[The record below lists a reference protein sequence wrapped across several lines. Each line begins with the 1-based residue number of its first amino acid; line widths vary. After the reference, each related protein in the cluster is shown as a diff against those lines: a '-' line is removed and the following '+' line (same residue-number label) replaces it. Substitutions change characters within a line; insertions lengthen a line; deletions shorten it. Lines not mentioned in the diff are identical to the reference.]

1 MVNAVIRLNNYKVQG
16 SYAGITKKIMKKEDK
31 VFLFGFKL
39 TIALF
44 PLFLCLLTTAE
55 IAAQDNAGDIISK
68 IENRKIALIS
78 KQLDLTTEQAERFW
92 PIYKEYSAKKIEI
105 NRNFRNLRKQ
115 FDVATASEEELTRM
129 INMAT
134 KVKQR
139 QLNLDT
145 KYNKSMT
152 QVISNR
158 QLLQLRQA
166 EENVRKKMMESL
178 RKRKLAEVNR
188 RKNTNRQSNRINN

>member
-152 QVISNR
+152 QIISNR

>member
-1 MVNAVIRLNNYKVQG
+1 MVNAATRLNNYKVQG
-16 SYAGITKKIMKKEDK
+16 LHAGITKKIMKKEDK
-31 VFLFGFKL
+31 VCLFGFNSIIVL
-39 TIALF
+39 IT
-44 PLFLCLLTTAE
+44 PFLCLLKTAE
-55 IAAQDNAGDIISK
+55 IAAQDNAGDIINK

-78 KQLDLTTEQAERFW
+78 KQLDLTTEQAEKFW

-115 FDVATASEEELTRM
+115 FDVASASEEELTRM